1 MAHQARTGDDV
12 YTAKALEY
20 RIIQQLLHAR
30 TGRST
35 DMRGSGI
42 PWVERVIAILGL
54 TVGLLT
60 LGSYLQELLWVLLA
74 IGAVFV
80 MGLVD
85 K

>member
-1 MAHQARTGDDV
+1 MG
-12 YTAKALEY
+12 TAKALEY

-30 TGRST
+30 TGRNT

-42 PWVERVIAILGL
+42 PWAERVIAILGL

-74 IGAVFV
+74 VGAVFV
-80 MGLVD
+80 MGLAD